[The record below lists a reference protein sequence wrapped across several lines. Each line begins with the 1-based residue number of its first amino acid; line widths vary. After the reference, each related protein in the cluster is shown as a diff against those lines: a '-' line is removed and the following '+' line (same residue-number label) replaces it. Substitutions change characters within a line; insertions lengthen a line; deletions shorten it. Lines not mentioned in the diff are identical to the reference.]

1 MANKYFYATQY
12 SYEVE
17 PVKLYG
23 RLNIGAA
30 GAVVAGKQGLGI
42 KSIVK
47 EATAGLYT
55 IELADKFAQLLFVS
69 TVLVDNAVNA
79 VASIQVLEDP
89 ATIQADMKTDK
100 KFQIQLLDFAGA
112 AVNATS
118 GAQVRFEITM
128 RQSKIGRG
136 D

>member
-1 MANKYFYATQY
+1 MANRYFYATQY

-17 PVKLYG
+17 PVKIYG
-23 RLNIGAA
+23 RLNIGAS

-47 EATAGLYT
+47 ETADGQYT
-55 IELADKFAQLLFVS
+55 IELANKFARFLHIS
-69 TVLVDNAVNA
+69 AKIVDNAINP
-79 VASIQVLEDP
+79 VAEVQVLEDP
-89 ATIQADMKTDK
+89 ATIQADMKADGK
-100 KFQIQLLDFAGA
+100 IKIQLLDFAGA

-118 GAQVRFEITM
+118 GAQLIFEITM